1 MIPGG
6 RLQGGLDAL
15 DDVVVVDVAGGCD
28 DERGGRVVG
37 LVVLPHVRAADLAD
51 RLGGAADGTADGAVT
66 VDGQLES
73 LVNGFRRRVLPH
85 RQLVED
91 DAALHREIILVQ
103 ARVGDHVG
111 QRLDRHVQVGVANAR
126 PVRGVL
132 AGGLGVGLAA
142 DAVEGDSDVKSR
154 ALIRALEE
162 EMLEEVSRSR
172 RARSLITRAHRYPQG
187 HARTLRRGNRLG
199 QHTRPSTQDCALDA
213 RVTVLDGQAGLVER
227 QRLRRHSSPLASPR
241 DGDWHET
248 FTV

>member
-1 MIPGG
+1 M
-6 RLQGGLDAL
+6 
-15 DDVVVVDVAGGCD
+15 
-28 DERGGRVVG
+28 G
-37 LVVLPHVRAADLAD
+37 LVVLPHVRAADLANH
-51 RLGGAADGTADGAVT
+51 LGGAADGTANGTVA
-66 VDGQLES
+66 VDGQLEG

-85 RQLVED
+85 RQLIED

-111 QRLDRHVQVGVANAR
+111 KRLNGHVQVGVANAR
-126 PVRGVL
+126 PVRSVL
-132 AGGLGVGLAA
+132 ASSLGVGLAT
-142 DAVEGDSDVKSR
+142 DAVKGDSDVKSR
-154 ALIRALEE
+154 TLIRALEE
-162 EMLEEVSRSR
+162 EMLEEVSGPR

-199 QHTRPSTQDCALDA
+199 QHTRPSPQDCALDA

-241 DGDWHET
+241 AGDWHET